1 MRGYFFSVTG
11 PRVRGMVFESRKMSI
26 TYRGSA
32 YEQFLEMCFF
42 TTVARTLHGNSRW
55 LRQSAASTPGRT
67 ATDTGSYLFDHRKY
81 RCTG

>member
-1 MRGYFFSVTG
+1 
-11 PRVRGMVFESRKMSI
+11 MSI

-32 YEQFLEMCFF
+32 YEQFWEMCFF

-81 RCTG
+81 RCTGWYEGWRAGDPNHDPDPLRHSV